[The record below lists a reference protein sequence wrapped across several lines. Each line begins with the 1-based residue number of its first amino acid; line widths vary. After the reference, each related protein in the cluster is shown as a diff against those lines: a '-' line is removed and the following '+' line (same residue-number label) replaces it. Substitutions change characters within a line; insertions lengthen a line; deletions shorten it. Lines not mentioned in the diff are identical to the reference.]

1 MPVNDGQERVTAF
14 QMDLQLFAEGEGG
27 GEAAAVDTGA
37 ESTASPLDTLYDMK
51 PIDGF
56 AEEAGESET
65 PADKPEDK
73 PAPAKQEEAIPDEVK
88 KEQSPEAN
96 EAFKKMRQE
105 NERLAAEIT
114 RRDEETAKRFGNQGI
129 KNFDDLV
136 KGWDTALQLQAEQQ
150 TKQVEQQ
157 AATFDQQF
165 NAVIQYMQAQGFD
178 ENTIAARADAMIANH
193 KIQQLE
199 LKLKQ
204 DDDRRVLEQK
214 QIADQNEQTQKA
226 ANIEKG
232 TQKMLSDYEAL
243 RTEYGDLL
251 PEIKGDTPQ
260 AQLESMWSQL
270 DDSIKDKVLKGYS
283 LEDAVTVS
291 HKADILAS
299 ASKKGAQQTLNQ
311 VNGRA
316 HLKPTGGTSEVE
328 TVAIPEETLKMYKQL
343 NPGKTHKEYLE
354 HYKRSMKG

>member
-27 GEAAAVDTGA
+27 EAAAADTGT
-37 ESTASPLDTLYDMK
+37 ESAASPLDALYDMK

-56 AEEAGESET
+56 AEEAGESEA
-65 PADKPEDK
+65 PADKPKDD
-73 PAPAKQEEAIPDEVK
+73 PAPAKQETDAIPDEVK

-105 NERLAAEIT
+105 NERLAAELN
-114 RRDEETAKRFGNQGI
+114 RFNSEAEKRFGKDGI
-129 KNFDDLV
+129 KTMDDV
-136 KGWDTALQLQAEQQ
+136 IAGWDRAMQIQSEQQ
-150 TKQVEQQ
+150 AQQVQQQ
-157 AATFDQQF
+157 AATFDQQL
-165 NAVIQYMQAQGFD
+165 NAVVQQMREQGFD
-178 ENTIAARADAMIANH
+178 EETIAARADSMFANYR
-193 KIQQLE
+193 IQQLE

-204 DDDRRVLEQK
+204 DNERQQLEQK
-214 QIADQNEQTQKA
+214 QKAEQDNEAKKA
-226 ANIEKG
+226 ANIEQG
-232 TQKMLSDYEAL
+232 TKKMISDYEAL

-270 DDSIKDKVLKGYS
+270 DDATKEKVLKGYS
-283 LEDAVTVS
+283 LEDAFTVS

-328 TVAIPEETLKMYKQL
+328 TIAIPEETLKMYKQL